1 MKKIFTLVL
10 STFTAFTFAQNSKN
24 IVLTKGQEI
33 EISTTSATQSELS
46 MGMTAD
52 LEIAVE
58 EGSTAVRIGS
68 GLFGPRL

>member
-1 MKKIFTLVL
+1 LDVIGLMTVGPTH
-10 STFTAFTFAQNSKN
+10 SDA
-24 IVLTKGQEI
+24 
-33 EISTTSATQSELS
+33 SATRNAFRLVSKIAKELGLKELS

>member
-1 MKKIFTLVL
+1 MCLPPID
-10 STFTAFTFAQNSKN
+10 QNSEKYFKELKQLASEN
-24 IVLTKGQEI
+24 NLK
-33 EISTTSATQSELS
+33 ELS

-68 GLFGPRL
+68 GLFGSRA

>member
-1 MKKIFTLVL
+1 MTV
-10 STFTAFTFAQNSKN
+10 
-24 IVLTKGQEI
+24 GP
-33 EISTTSATQSELS
+33 TQSDTTATRNAFRLVGKIAHELGLKELS

-68 GLFGPRL
+68 GLFGARI